1 LEDLENDIN
10 PLFENLLRIE
20 KIIDKYPAIL
30 KPKSFDTLS
39 SFGEMLSY
47 LIYDVG
53 CHFGLIKYNNN
64 NVRIKNEN
72 RLFFLGE
79 KKKFYSNKKP

>member
-1 LEDLENDIN
+1 LEDLENDISPSIVN
-10 PLFENLLRIE
+10 QLKIE
-20 KIIDKYPAIL
+20 KILEKYPAIL
-30 KPKSFDTLS
+30 KPKNFDKIS

-64 NVRIKNEN
+64 NVQIKDEN

-79 KKKFYSNKKP
+79 KKKFYSIKKT